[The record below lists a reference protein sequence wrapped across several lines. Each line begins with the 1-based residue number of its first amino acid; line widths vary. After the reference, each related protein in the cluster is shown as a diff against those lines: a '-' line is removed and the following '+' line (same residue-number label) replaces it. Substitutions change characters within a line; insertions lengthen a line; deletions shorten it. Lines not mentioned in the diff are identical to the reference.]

1 MAAIYRF
8 LSTYEVLI
16 YIVLAIGLL
25 DFGRWLWRSWNEW
38 RDAFYSLEREFA
50 LRRMGRAIAAV
61 SLILILLCGEIVT
74 ASIIVPS
81 LPAAFF
87 LATPTL
93 DLLAT
98 PTGTISA
105 ELATQLA
112 LTPLPVPTVEGGEG
126 CQPGKLTLTA
136 PKAGTEIRGTVD
148 IQGTVNI
155 PNFGFYK
162 YEVAPINSD
171 SWATISAGRK
181 IVVAGSLGQWDT
193 TSVTPGDY
201 QLRLVA
207 TDNQG
212 QSLPACIIP
221 VRVLPPS

>member
-16 YIVLAIGLL
+16 YIGLAIGGLIA
-25 DFGRWLWRSWNEW
+25 GRWVWRYWNEW
-38 RDAFYSLEREFA
+38 RQSVYSLEREFA
-50 LRRMGRAIAAV
+50 LRRMGRAVAALTLVLILAAV
-61 SLILILLCGEIVT
+61 ELLT
-74 ASIIVPS
+74 ASIIIPS

-87 LATPTL
+87 LSTPTL
-93 DLLAT
+93 DLLST
-98 PTGTISA
+98 PTGTISV

-112 LTPLPVPTVEGGEG
+112 LTPRPVPTLQGAQG
-126 CQPGKLTLTA
+126 CQPGKVMLTA

-148 IQGTVNI
+148 IQGTADI

-171 SWATISAGRK
+171 TWSTISAGRDTR
-181 IVVAGSLGQWDT
+181 VNQSLGQWDT
-193 TSVTPGDY
+193 TAVTPGDY
-201 QLRLVA
+201 QLRLVV

-212 QSLPACIIP
+212 LALPACIIP

>member
-16 YIVLAIGLL
+16 YILLAIGGL
-25 DFGRWLWRSWNEW
+25 FASRWLWRSWNEW
-38 RDAFYSLEREFA
+38 REAVYSLEKEFA

-61 SLILILLCGEIVT
+61 SLVLILLCGEVVT

-87 LATPTL
+87 LPTPTL
-93 DLLAT
+93 DLLST

-112 LTPLPVPTVEGGEG
+112 LTPRPVPTVEGAEG
-126 CQPGKLTLTA
+126 CQPDTLMLTS

-148 IQGTVNI
+148 IKGTVNI
-155 PNFGFYK
+155 PTFGFYK
-162 YEVAPINSD
+162 YERAPLN
-171 SWATISAGRK
+171 
-181 IVVAGSLGQWDT
+181 
-193 TSVTPGDY
+193 
-201 QLRLVA
+201 
-207 TDNQG
+207 
-212 QSLPACIIP
+212 
-221 VRVLPPS
+221 

>member
-16 YIVLAIGLL
+16 YILLAIGGL
-25 DFGRWLWRSWNEW
+25 FAARWLWRSWSEW
-38 RDAFYSLEREFA
+38 RMAVYSLEKEFA
-50 LRRMGRAIAAV
+50 LRRMGRASAV
-61 SLILILLCGEIVT
+61 LSLILILSCAELTT
-74 ASIIVPS
+74 ASLIVPS
-81 LPAAFF
+81 LPASFF

-93 DLLAT
+93 DLLST
-98 PTGTISA
+98 PTGTISP
-105 ELATQLA
+105 ELATQIA
-112 LTPLPVPTVEGGEG
+112 LTPRPVPTVAGAEG
-126 CQPGKLTLTA
+126 CQPGELTLTS

-148 IQGTVNI
+148 ILGTVNI

-171 SWATISAGRK
+171 SWATISAGRDV
-181 IVVAGSLGQWDT
+181 IVDGKLGQWDT
-193 TSVTPGDY
+193 TAVAPGDY

-212 QSLPACIIP
+212 QSMPACIIP
-221 VRVLPPS
+221 LRVLPPS

>member
-16 YIVLAIGLL
+16 YLVLAIGLL
-25 DFGRWLWRSWNEW
+25 YFGLWLWRSWSEW

-61 SLILILLCGEIVT
+61 SLIVILLCGEIVI
-74 ASIIVPS
+74 ASVIVPS

-87 LATPTL
+87 LPTPTL
-93 DLLAT
+93 DLLST

-112 LTPLPVPTVEGGEG
+112 LTPRPVPTVEGAEG
-126 CQPGKLTLTA
+126 CQPGKLMLTA
-136 PKAGTEIRGTVD
+136 PKAGTEIRGIID
-148 IQGTVNI
+148 IQGTVDI

-171 SWATISAGRK
+171 SWATISAGRD
-181 IVVAGSLGQWDT
+181 IVVAGSLGAWDT
-193 TSVTPGDY
+193 TSV
-201 QLRLVA
+201 Q
-207 TDNQG
+207 
-212 QSLPACIIP
+212 
-221 VRVLPPS
+221 